1 LLFFVVAVVVD
12 DVGEYSPSRT
22 RPLSAA
28 IFPIFFSNRSKGE
41 KTILSLGHR
50 SSPELPMFFGCPDL
64 LVYRNEKI
72 KKKIIFSFPSRMK
85 EKRKKNEKR
94 KQQSRL
100 SL

>member
-72 KKKIIFSFPSRMK
+72 K
-85 EKRKKNEKR
+85 
-94 KQQSRL
+94 
-100 SL
+100 